1 MARLSL
7 NSEYVAPLV
16 DAGFC
21 RHVVRG
27 LLEFEVYRRPA
38 EGRWFLQA
46 QIEDDGRVDVGLA
59 QDVGWGTFIGPIHRA
74 GSASALARALPDI
87 VRSLEALAAADY
99 KLRCPRCRSWT
110 VVRSGEGGPI
120 LSCAQRR
127 KPRALDDDEEGSQE
141 PPCGG
146 TLPLR
151 ALHVHGEASAGGAPP
166 ITAEPSR

>member
-16 DAGFC
+16 DAGF
-21 RHVVRG
+21 RPHVVRG
-27 LLEFEVYRRPA
+27 LIEFEVYRRPA
-38 EGRWFLQA
+38 DGPWSLQA
-46 QIEDDGRVDVGLA
+46 QIEGDGCVHVGLT
-59 QDVGWGTFIGPIHRA
+59 QEVGWGAFIGPIHRA
-74 GSASALARALPDI
+74 SSASALARALPEI
-87 VRSLEALAAADY
+87 IRSLEGFAAADY

-110 VVRSGEGGPI
+110 VMRHGEGGPV

-127 KPRALDDDEEGSQE
+127 KKSSPEGDLAVS

-151 ALHVHGEASAGGAPP
+151 ALHLHGDAPAPGAPHP
-166 ITAEPSR
+166 GGGLQPE